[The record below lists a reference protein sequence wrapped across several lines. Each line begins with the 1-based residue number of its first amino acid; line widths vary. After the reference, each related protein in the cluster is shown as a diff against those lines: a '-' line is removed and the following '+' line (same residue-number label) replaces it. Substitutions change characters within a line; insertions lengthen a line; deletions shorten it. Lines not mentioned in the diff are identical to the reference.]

1 MANKSGLLLFQGK
14 KNKEKT
20 KRVVVF
26 TDKDP
31 GRFDTDV
38 SENILT
44 DYAKEHTVKKK
55 IGRGYDTGKAK
66 HIIKVPKADYK
77 KNKPLIKTE
86 LSEDTKEK
94 GYSVPTTPRDTKR
107 LTKKNRMVGAR
118 YVEEKRLA
126 NRIDNKIDRAANEK
140 LQKFKQTGVKII
152 HGAGKLAA
160 ATGFT
165 AMVKAAFQRRK

>member
-26 TDKDP
+26 TDTDK

-38 SENILT
+38 TENILT
-44 DYAKEHTVKKK
+44 DYAKKHTVKKK

-86 LSEDTKEK
+86 LSKATQDK

-107 LTKKNRMVGAR
+107 LTKKNRRIGAR
-118 YVEEKRLA
+118 YVEENRLA
-126 NRIDNKIDRAANEK
+126 DRIDNKIDRKEK
-140 LQKFKQTGVKII
+140 NLFGKIA
-152 HGAGKLAA
+152 HGAGQLAA
-160 ATGFT
+160 ATGAFG
-165 AMVKAAFQRRK
+165 MIKAAFQKRN

>member
-38 SENILT
+38 SESILT

-55 IGRGYDTGKAK
+55 TGRGYDTGKTK

-86 LSEDTKEK
+86 ISKATEDK
-94 GYSVPTTPRDTKR
+94 GYYIPTTPRDTKR
-107 LTKKNRMVGAR
+107 LTKKNRRIGAR
-118 YVEEKRLA
+118 YVEENKLA
-126 NRIDNKIDRAANEK
+126 DRIDKKLDRAADEK
-140 LQKFKQTGVKII
+140 LQKLKETGSKII

-160 ATGFT
+160 GAGI
-165 AMVKAAFQRRK
+165 AGMVSALFKRN

>member
-26 TDKDP
+26 TDTDK
-31 GRFDTDV
+31 GKFDTDV

-44 DYAKEHTVKKK
+44 DYAKKHTVKKK

-86 LSEDTKEK
+86 LSKATEDK
-94 GYSVPTTPRDTKR
+94 GYHVPTTPRDTKR
-107 LTKKNRMVGAR
+107 LTKKNRRIGAR
-118 YVEEKRLA
+118 YVEENRLA
-126 NRIDNKIDRAANEK
+126 DRIDNKIDRKEK
-140 LQKFKQTGVKII
+140 NLFGKIA
-152 HGAGKLAA
+152 HGAGQLAA
-160 ATGFT
+160 ATGAFG
-165 AMVKAAFQRRK
+165 MIKAAFQKRN

>member
-44 DYAKEHTVKKK
+44 DYAKKHTVKKK
-55 IGRGYDTGKAK
+55 IGRGYDTGKTK

-77 KNKPLIKTE
+77 KNKPLIKTD
-86 LSEDTKEK
+86 LSEDTKDK
-94 GYSVPTTPRDTKR
+94 GYYVPTTPRDTKR

-118 YVEEKRLA
+118 YVEE
-126 NRIDNKIDRAANEK
+126 NKAEK
-140 LQKFKQTGVKII
+140 LDKFKKGFGKVA
-152 HGAGKLAA
+152 HGAGQLAA
-160 ATGFT
+160 AIGF
-165 AMVKAAFQRRK
+165 AGMVKAAFQKRK

>member
-44 DYAKEHTVKKK
+44 DYANKHTVKKK
-55 IGRGYDTGKAK
+55 IGRGYDTGKTK
-66 HIIKVPKADYK
+66 NIIKVPKADYK

-86 LSEDTKEK
+86 LSKATEDK
-94 GYSVPTTPRDTKR
+94 GYYVPTTPRDTKR
-107 LTKKNRMVGAR
+107 LTKKNRRIGAR
-118 YVEEKRLA
+118 YVEENKLA
-126 NRIDNKIDRAANEK
+126 DRIDKKIDRKEK
-140 LQKFKQTGVKII
+140 GLFGKVA
-152 HGAGKLAA
+152 HGAGQLAA
-160 ATGFT
+160 ATGAF
-165 AMVKAAFQRRK
+165 AMLKAAFQKRN

>member
-26 TDKDP
+26 TDKDK
-31 GRFDTDV
+31 GRFNTDV
-38 SENILT
+38 SENYLT

-77 KNKPLIKTE
+77 ENKPLIKDD
-86 LSEDTKEK
+86 LSKDVKDK
-94 GYSVPTTPRDTKR
+94 GYYVPTTPRDTKR

-118 YVEEKRLA
+118 YVEENKLA
-126 NRIDNKIDRAANEK
+126 NRIDNKIDRAPKVA
-140 LQKFKQTGVKII
+140 KFKKAFGKFA
-152 HGAGKLAA
+152 HGTAQVAA
-160 ATGFT
+160 ATGFVS
-165 AMVKAAFQRRK
+165 MVRAAFQKRN